1 MVSLLIV
8 VALFLSVITR
18 AFVLPDPDQISI
30 FRENDGIDRLKPP
43 QNKTYPRKIAII
55 GSGITGSAAAFKL
68 AEGFRRRRAPPEQQ
82 PSITVFERNEVAG
95 GRITQ
100 AYAYNDSRYPI
111 DTCAVSFAT
120 QDDCTSQAARGVGL
134 TVLPNDQNEARSGLG
149 VWNGERF
156 VGFVEEDGFRNPQT
170 WSFYR
175 QLKWFKRYG
184 SNPQNTN
191 NDAIG
196 ARFNFQLLLSST
208 FAPAIRQPGEPSL
221 RKAVG
226 DYQLED

>member
-1 MVSLLIV
+1 MYSLLIV
-8 VALFLSVITR
+8 VVSLLSATVR
-18 AFVLPDPDQISI
+18 AFVLPDREQISL
-30 FRENDGIDRLKPP
+30 FRENDRIDVSTSP
-43 QNKTYPRKIAII
+43 QNKTFPQKIAII

-82 PSITVFERNEVAG
+82 PTITVFERNEVPG

-120 QDDCTSQAARGVGL
+120 QDDCTSQAALGVGL
-134 TVLPNDQNEARSGLG
+134 VVLPNDQNDARSGLG
-149 VWNGERF
+149 VWNGHRF
-156 VGFVEEDGFRNPQT
+156 VGFVEEEGFRNPQQ

-184 SNPQNTN
+184 GNPQTTVNEAN
-191 NDAIG
+191 G
-196 ARFNFQLLLSST
+196 ARLSFQLLLASS
-208 FAPAIRQPGEPSL
+208 FAPVLRQPGEGNL
-221 RKAVG
+221 RKAVQQNG
-226 DYQLED
+226 LED

>member
-8 VALFLSVITR
+8 VALLLSVIAR

-30 FRENDGIDRLKPP
+30 FRENDRVDGLTSP

-55 GSGITGSAAAFKL
+55 GSGITGSATAFKL

-82 PSITVFERNEVAG
+82 PTITVFERNEVAG

-120 QDDCTSQAARGVGL
+120 QDDCTSQAALSVGL
-134 TVLPNDQNEARSGLG
+134 TVVPNDQNEARSGLG

-156 VGFVEEDGFRNPQT
+156 VGFVEEDGFRNPQQ

-184 SNPQNTN
+184 ANPQNTN
-191 NDAIG
+191 NDATG
-196 ARFNFQLLLSST
+196 ARLNFQLLLSST
-208 FAPAIRQPGEPSL
+208 FAPAIRRPGEPNL
-221 RKAVG
+221 RKAVR
-226 DYQLED
+226 DQQLED